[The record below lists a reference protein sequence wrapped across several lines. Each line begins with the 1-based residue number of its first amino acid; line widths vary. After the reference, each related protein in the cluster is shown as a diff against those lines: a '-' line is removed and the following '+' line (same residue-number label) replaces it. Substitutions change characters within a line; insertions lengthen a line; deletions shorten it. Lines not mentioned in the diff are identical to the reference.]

1 MNNTIHMLEGVTGT
15 QMNSFIITT
24 ADGKVIVIDG
34 GYDQDAENTINYLKN
49 VTGQDVPHV
58 DAWILS
64 HPHMDHISAFL
75 QIMETMP
82 EAVDVAQLCYNFP
95 SLQFITRN
103 QPWADP
109 CLARFYKD
117 LPIFADKI
125 LIVSKGDTLDVGEA
139 HFECLYSPNP
149 ELHMNVTNNA
159 SLVLMMTLGSKKTLF
174 LGDAGVEEGD
184 RMLECYKGTD
194 KMKADYV
201 QMAHHGQN
209 GVEKRVYE
217 AIAPTGCLWCTP
229 KWLWDNDAGLGYNT
243 HGWKTIEVQG
253 WMADIGV
260 KEHYVVMNGTQ
271 VIDL

>member
-49 VTGQDVPHV
+49 VTGRDVPHV

-82 EAVDVAQLCYNFP
+82 EAVEVDQVWYNFP
-95 SLQFITRN
+95 SLQFITQN

-117 LPIFADKI
+117 LPRFADKI
-125 LIVSKGDTLDVGEA
+125 LVVSKGDTLDVGDA
-139 HFECLYSPNP
+139 HFECIYSPIP
-149 ELHMNVTNNA
+149 SFT
-159 SLVLMMTLGSKKTLF
+159 
-174 LGDAGVEEGD
+174 
-184 RMLECYKGTD
+184 
-194 KMKADYV
+194 
-201 QMAHHGQN
+201 
-209 GVEKRVYE
+209 
-217 AIAPTGCLWCTP
+217 
-229 KWLWDNDAGLGYNT
+229 
-243 HGWKTIEVQG
+243 
-253 WMADIGV
+253 
-260 KEHYVVMNGTQ
+260 
-271 VIDL
+271 